1 MEITPLIVFWEGNLW
16 GNNTLLFGE
25 VSLKVRFGAKTCNIL
40 RINSW
45 EKNKIG
51 RKKIK
56 HPSFYGSILEILV
69 IKALFFLCGLK
80 RPSSHKSSTKQSAG
94 DRLDG

>member
-40 RINSW
+40 CINSW
-45 EKNKIG
+45 NKKTKLEKEDKT
-51 RKKIK
+51 
-56 HPSFYGSILEILV
+56 SIFLWV
-69 IKALFFLCGLK
+69 NPGNFGHQGAFFLCGLK

>member
-40 RINSW
+40 CINSW
-45 EKNKIG
+45 EKKQNWKEED
-51 RKKIK
+51 KT
-56 HPSFYGSILEILV
+56 SIFLWV
-69 IKALFFLCGLK
+69 NPGNFGHQGAFFLCGLK
-80 RPSSHKSSTKQSAG
+80 RPSHKSSTKQSAG

>member
-45 EKNKIG
+45 EKNQNWKGEDKTSIFLWVNPG
-51 RKKIK
+51 NFG
-56 HPSFYGSILEILV
+56 HQGAFFYV
-69 IKALFFLCGLK
+69 V
-80 RPSSHKSSTKQSAG
+80 
-94 DRLDG
+94 